1 MPRDRKSKESIR
13 ATLTERQQFWLKHL
27 EVADQ
32 RGESIQDYASRK
44 KLSVHSLYSAR
55 KRLGQLGIA
64 PVKRVCRTR
73 ATFDQVK
80 VVPEPVSASVA
91 WRVRFPSGAV
101 LESSAPLS
109 GEAGLEL
116 IKAIAHIS

>member
-13 ATLTERQQFWLKHL
+13 ATLTERQQFWRKHL
-27 EVADQ
+27 EIADQ

-55 KRLGQLGIA
+55 KRLGQVGIA
-64 PVKRVCRTR
+64 PVKRACRTR

-80 VVPEPVSASVA
+80 VAPASAPAPMA

-109 GEAGLEL
+109 GEAGVEL
-116 IKAIAHIS
+116 VKAIAHIS